1 MDEEVKQL
9 LGLAY
14 DQAKSGTAGSCHGH
28 AIRRKSKTV
37 GHAM

>member
-14 DQAKSGTAGSCHGH
+14 DQAKETLVSH
-28 AIRRKSKTV
+28 RDQLELV